1 MLGKLILND
10 GTEIT
15 GYLIV
20 SGDRLILYMRD
31 ISLRDA
37 FKALSDPEC
46 VKIIKWE
53 RNGGEKTTVKG
64 FKHLYAITE
73 ENESL
78 TTAGLRK

>member
-20 SGDRLILYMRD
+20 SGDKLLLYMYD
-31 ISLRDA
+31 FGFQNA
-37 FKALSDPEC
+37 FEALSDPEN
-46 VKIIKWE
+46 VKSIKWE
-53 RNGGEKTTVKG
+53 RNGEKGTVKG
-64 FKHLYAITE
+64 FKHLYTVTE
-73 ENESL
+73 ENDTL